1 MPAVS
6 KAQQRFMGMVYA
18 TKKGDMTN
26 PSPEVAQA
34 AASMKKSDAKDFAS
48 TKHKK
53 LPEKKVA
60 KEETLHEDEYR
71 KMLAKER
78 KTEKE
83 RESKRGGVRSI
94 TPGKHADS
102 IAKDYAEKQKQSIN
116 YMDRKTKNNKVIV
129 GMAKEAYY
137 GGEEQRKKDEK
148 KKKIDAFMDKAMPK
162 RTFDQMGR
170 ETDRRTGK
178 LKEEDNF
185 SQKDQILKKAK
196 PLHKHLY
203 NRLHKKDTSGDV
215 NEKIDYADSKQMK
228 RFADEKKKHKEQD
241 RRMKFGK
248 FSKRAEEARDRL
260 RPGEVKRYDKAKGK
274 WVSNKD

>member
-1 MPAVS
+1 MVRA
-6 KAQQRFMGMVYA
+6 AQ
-18 TKKGDMTN
+18 KGEMEN

-34 AASMKKSDAKDFAS
+34 ATSASMSDVKKFAS
-48 TKHKK
+48 TKHKG
-53 LPEKKVA
+53 LPEKKV
-60 KEETLHEDEYR
+60 
-71 KMLAKER
+71 
-78 KTEKE
+78 
-83 RESKRGGVRSI
+83 
-94 TPGKHADS
+94 
-102 IAKDYAEKQKQSIN
+102 
-116 YMDRKTKNNKVIV
+116 
-129 GMAKEAYY
+129 AKEAYY
-137 GGEEQRKKDEK
+137 GGEEQKKKDEK
-148 KKKIDAFMDKAMPK
+148 KKKIDAFMNMAVPK

-241 RRMKFGK
+241 KRMKFGK